1 MIIVIT
7 PYVVLDDWHIK
18 RLCVIENRIA
28 GVIIRTPMNRHA
40 LKQWLIRLLAND
52 FPKSK
57 VIIHTDIAL
66 AAELG
71 ISNVH
76 FKEGNQR
83 AASLKQAHP
92 HYQVSMSTHSAAMVR
107 NAKAQQLDFVLFGHL
122 FPTSSKPDLPPRTQF
137 EMDEVLAI
145 DFPVVALGGITAD
158 TVQQISSHFTGIAC
172 ISSAFGH
179 KLQQFEKMID
189 NWSLKKVK

>member
-76 FKEGNQR
+76 FKEGDQR

-122 FPTSSKPDLPPRTQF
+122 FPTSSKPDLPPRTQL

-179 KLQQFEKMID
+179 KLQRFEKMID

>member
-18 RLCVIENRIA
+18 RLCVIESQIT

-76 FKEGNQR
+76 FKEGDQR

-122 FPTSSKPDLPPRTQF
+122 FPTSSKPDLPPRTQL

-145 DFPVVALGGITAD
+145 DFPVVALGGITVD

-172 ISSAFGH
+172 MSSAFEH

>member
-76 FKEGNQR
+76 FKEGDQR

-122 FPTSSKPDLPPRTQF
+122 FPTSSKPDLPPRTQL

-172 ISSAFGH
+172 MSSAFGH

>member
-76 FKEGNQR
+76 FKEGDQR
-83 AASLKQAHP
+83 GASLKQAHP

-122 FPTSSKPDLPPRTQF
+122 FPTSSKPDLPPRTQL

>member
-28 GVIIRTPMNRHA
+28 GVIIRTPMNRHV

-76 FKEGNQR
+76 FKEGDQR
-83 AASLKQAHP
+83 AASLKQARP
-92 HYQVSMSTHSAAMVR
+92 HYQVSMSTHSATMVR
-107 NAKAQQLDFVLFGHL
+107 NVKAQQLDFVLFGHL
-122 FPTSSKPDLPPRTQF
+122 FPTSSKPDLPPRTQL

>member
-76 FKEGNQR
+76 FKEGDQR

-122 FPTSSKPDLPPRTQF
+122 FPTSSKPDLPPRTQL

>member
-28 GVIIRTPMNRHA
+28 GVIIRTPMNRHV

-76 FKEGNQR
+76 FKEGDQR

-122 FPTSSKPDLPPRTQF
+122 FPTSSKPDLPPRTQL

>member
-18 RLCVIENRIA
+18 RLCVIEKRIV

-40 LKQWLIRLLAND
+40 LKQWLIRLLVND

-76 FKEGNQR
+76 FKEGDQR

-122 FPTSSKPDLPPRTQF
+122 FRTSSKPDLPPRTQL

>member
-1 MIIVIT
+1 MMIVIT

-18 RLCVIENRIA
+18 RLCAIESQIV
-28 GVIIRTPMNRHA
+28 GVILRTPMNRHP
-40 LKQWLIRLLAND
+40 LKQWITQLLANG

-57 VIIHTDIAL
+57 VIIHTDVTL
-66 AAELG
+66 AIELG

-76 FKEGNQR
+76 FKEGDYR

-92 HYQVSMSTHSAAMVR
+92 HYQVSTSTHSAAMVR
-107 NAKAQQLDFVLFGHL
+107 EAKAQRLDFVLFGHL
-122 FPTSSKPDLPPRTQF
+122 FPTSSKPDLPPRTQL
-137 EMDEVLAI
+137 EIDEVLTI

-158 TVQQISSHFTGIAC
+158 TVQHISSHFTGIAC
-172 ISSAFGH
+172 ISSAFRH
-179 KLQQFEKMID
+179 ELQSFEKMVD

>member
-76 FKEGNQR
+76 FKEG
-83 AASLKQAHP
+83 
-92 HYQVSMSTHSAAMVR
+92 
-107 NAKAQQLDFVLFGHL
+107 D
-122 FPTSSKPDLPPRTQF
+122 
-137 EMDEVLAI
+137 
-145 DFPVVALGGITAD
+145 
-158 TVQQISSHFTGIAC
+158 
-172 ISSAFGH
+172 
-179 KLQQFEKMID
+179 
-189 NWSLKKVK
+189 

>member
-66 AAELG
+66 ATELG

-76 FKEGNQR
+76 FKEGDQR

-122 FPTSSKPDLPPRTQF
+122 FPTSSKPDLPPRTQL

>member
-76 FKEGNQR
+76 FKEGDQR

-122 FPTSSKPDLPPRTQF
+122 FPTSSKPDLPPRTQL

-179 KLQQFEKMID
+179 KFQQFEKMID

>member
-76 FKEGNQR
+76 FKEGDQR

-107 NAKAQQLDFVLFGHL
+107 NAKAQQLNFVLFGHL
-122 FPTSSKPDLPPRTQF
+122 FPTSSKPDLPPRTQL

>member
-76 FKEGNQR
+76 FKEGDQR
-83 AASLKQAHP
+83 AASLKQARP

-122 FPTSSKPDLPPRTQF
+122 FPTSSKPDLPPRTQL